1 MRCGVCI
8 KSVARCHL
16 RTELDLP
23 YWTRDTGIGLGLS
36 NVGDGNTQ
44 ISVMQSFGA
53 RIADD
58 AGKTAAIKSD
68 ATKAYLTRVK
78 NAWGQGPLPP
88 GNTTWDVAGDNIDFD
103 GVLRPDMFRPS
114 RATATRTQAIRPSAG
129 STRSATFAGC
139 ARPSMRDRT
148 NP

>member
-1 MRCGVCI
+1 
-8 KSVARCHL
+8 
-16 RTELDLP
+16 LDLP
-23 YWTRDTGIGLGLS
+23 YSTRDTGIGLGLALS
-36 NVGDGNTQ
+36 SVGDGDMQ

-88 GNTTWDVAGDNIDFD
+88 WQHDVG
-103 GVLRPDMFRPS
+103 RCR
-114 RATATRTQAIRPSAG
+114 RQH
-129 STRSATFAGC
+129 
-139 ARPSMRDRT
+139 
-148 NP
+148 